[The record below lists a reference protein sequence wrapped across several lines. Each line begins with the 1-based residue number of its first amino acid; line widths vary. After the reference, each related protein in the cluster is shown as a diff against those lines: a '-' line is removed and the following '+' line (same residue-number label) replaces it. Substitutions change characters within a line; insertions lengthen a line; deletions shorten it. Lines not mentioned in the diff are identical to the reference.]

1 MSTATQATRP
11 ALAASLR
18 RLLYVHRAFLV
29 ALSLG
34 VLIRIVVMV
43 AFTPALISSDG
54 PAYLSFLD
62 TFTPLAVRPAG
73 YGLLVLYPLS
83 WLTSSLVV
91 VAVVQH
97 LMGIA
102 TAVVIYVLL
111 RRWGV
116 RGWLAM
122 VATLPLLFDALQ
134 LLLEQSVLSD
144 PLFDLL
150 VVLGVAVLGWRRRP
164 GLGAA
169 AFAGVLLGVSV
180 TVRLVGE
187 PLVLA
192 GIAYCLLAGQ
202 GWRQRLATTA
212 ALAVGFAAPVAA
224 YMTWY
229 HHDHG
234 VYAISQFGGTSLYQ
248 RTTPF
253 VNCSLLSVPHYE
265 RVLCPRAPVGHRL
278 SPDYYIWN
286 DPRTLPSLHPP
297 PGTTTD
303 QAARQFAMAAIRA
316 QPGAYVRYVVRDF
329 VLNFDFWRGDRFDYD
344 SARKWQFSRYLD
356 PVRNP
361 RLRTAYQEYGGT
373 QLVRHDPFASFLGVY
388 GRLVYLPGPLVL
400 VCLVLGLLGASGVG
414 RARRSGMRSICLL
427 TTLTATGLLLVPDLV
442 SEFVWRYQL
451 PALALL
457 PAGATLAVTALREG
471 DASGG
476 PSDPGGSGASARRT
490 VGEP

>member
-1 MSTATQATRP
+1 MSTAADRARQDAVLSR
-11 ALAASLR
+11 SR
-18 RLLYVHRAFLV
+18 RLLYEHRLFLL
-29 ALSLG
+29 ALLLG
-34 VLIRIVVMV
+34 AVIRIVVLL

-83 WLTSSLVV
+83 RVTSSLVA
-91 VAVVQH
+91 VAVTQH
-97 LMGIA
+97 LMGLA
-102 TAVVIYVLL
+102 TAVLVYLLL

-116 RGWLAM
+116 REWLAV
-122 VATLPLLFDALQ
+122 VATLPVLFDALQ

-144 PLFDLL
+144 PLFELL
-150 VVLGVAVLGWRRRP
+150 VVLGVVVLGWRRRP
-164 GLGAA
+164 GAGTALLAGLLLGA
-169 AFAGVLLGVSV
+169 SV

-187 PLVLA
+187 PLVVA
-192 GIAYCLLAGQ
+192 GVGFCLLAGQ
-202 GWRQRLATTA
+202 SWRVRIATAA

-234 VYAISQFGGTSLYQ
+234 VYALSQFGGTSLYQ

-253 VNCSLLSVPHYE
+253 VDCSRLSVPRYE
-265 RVLCPRAPVGHRL
+265 RVLCPPEPLGHRL
-278 SPDYYIWN
+278 SPDWYTWN
-286 DPRTLPSLHPP
+286 DPRTLPRLRPP

-303 QAARQFAMAAIRA
+303 QAARQFAVAAIRA
-316 QPGAYVRYVVRDF
+316 QPGEYARIVLRDF
-329 VLNFDFWRGDRFDYD
+329 VLNFDVWRGDRFDYT
-344 SARKWQFSRYLD
+344 SSRKWQFSRYLD
-356 PVRNP
+356 PLRNP
-361 RLRTAYQEYGGT
+361 RLRTAYREHGHV
-373 QLVRHDPFASFLGVY
+373 QLVTHDPFASFLGVY

-400 VCLVLGLLGASGVG
+400 VCMVLGLLGGLGVG
-414 RARRSGMRSICLL
+414 RASRSGMRSICLL

-457 PAGATLAVTALREG
+457 PAGAALAVTAIRPGRARDDLR
-471 DASGG
+471 A
-476 PSDPGGSGASARRT
+476 GASSS
-490 VGEP
+490 